1 MHLHYKTTH
10 STKSAN
16 AKPAHHQ
23 ECCGIHWPHFS
34 WRLPTNPSY
43 DLLMISCAYPADC
56 RLQHAMKTHGISK
69 QRKNYR
75 KWISQD
81 PCWTPPRLLAETTSQ
96 NDVFEISL
104 VKKNPWFILWKF
116 EGFRENTDTPS
127 NFYKHAIDLTVLYK
141 KPFFHPSNPI
151 QVRPRLTASP
161 FLDWNIVGPND
172 SSQCIAT
179 QKAVVPVISIHVF
192 NAPLYNAFN
201 NQTSETWKWQ
211 NIFSG
216 HDLAMSSE
224 KNIFVFQ
231 STDSNMPWISMNW
244 HGERSSKRTSPI
256 HARTIHYDINQGPSW
271 APRLWA

>member
-69 QRKNYR
+69 QRMNYR

-104 VKKNPWFILWKF
+104 VKKNPCCFSMIF
-116 EGFRENTDTPS
+116 SVHVEGFRENTIELLQTC
-127 NFYKHAIDLTVLYK
+127 Y
-141 KPFFHPSNPI
+141 
-151 QVRPRLTASP
+151 RPGNSL
-161 FLDWNIVGPND
+161 
-172 SSQCIAT
+172 
-179 QKAVVPVISIHVF
+179 QKAVF
-192 NAPLYNAFN
+192 
-201 NQTSETWKWQ
+201 
-211 NIFSG
+211 
-216 HDLAMSSE
+216 
-224 KNIFVFQ
+224 
-231 STDSNMPWISMNW
+231 
-244 HGERSSKRTSPI
+244 SPI
-256 HARTIHYDINQGPSW
+256 QSNPAT
-271 APRLWA
+271 PRSTAVLALHLP